1 MLDITSKWNDIVI
14 STKEKKEITFNTL
27 STIVKLDWL
36 DVNFPWEY
44 EKSEILLE
52 VKQFEQKL
60 IYKFHVEWYIVII
73 LPAESFEKLEDI
85 LPFFGDIDLLI
96 LLGTKTSVKLYE
108 NIEAK
113 IVVPYG
119 EEKSIFLATL
129 WQHKEEVET
138 FRIKGEIAG
147 DTTEFVFLK

>member
-1 MLDITSKWNDIVI
+1 MLDITSKWNDIII
-14 STKEKKEITFNTL
+14 STREKKEISFHT
-27 STIVKLDWL
+27 SASQVKLDGL

-60 IYKFHVEWYIVII
+60 IYKFHIEWYVVVI
-73 LPAESFEKLEDI
+73 LPAESFEKVEDI
-85 LPFFGDIDLLI
+85 LPFFGDVDVLV

-119 EEKSIFLATL
+119 EEKSIFLNTL

-138 FRIKGEIAG
+138 YRIKGEIVG
-147 DTTEFVFLK
+147 DTTEFIFLT